1 MRQRR
6 QGRQPDKERK
16 KERCDIK
23 NYFLMEMF
31 CFCGLH
37 LFCSLFDFGQNH
49 NPQIDAMEQFYY
61 DDE

>member
-1 MRQRR
+1 
-6 QGRQPDKERK
+6 
-16 KERCDIK
+16 
-23 NYFLMEMF
+23 MEMF

-49 NPQIDAMEQFYY
+49 NPQIDAMEQFDY